1 MALRFRGS
9 PAVPAGTAAA
19 DPNWWGSRAFFEP
32 KAASSNSPEGSGL
45 EECRMSDAPDFR
57 KWAARV
63 ARQAGKEPDATE
75 AQRLMSIAA
84 YWAKLAEIEDW
95 QRDNAVSGTKH

>member
-1 MALRFRGS
+1 
-9 PAVPAGTAAA
+9 
-19 DPNWWGSRAFFEP
+19 
-32 KAASSNSPEGSGL
+32 
-45 EECRMSDAPDFR
+45 MSDVPDFR

-95 QRDNAVSGTKH
+95 QRDSAVSGAKH